1 MAKKNSYSPRGLFN
15 RAISSRVDAQM
26 EWRLRGFED
35 SLATLKRLTTEMA
48 TTIASRL
55 TALEAAAL
63 ADLDVNRGAETKRSS
78 TPDAS

>member
-1 MAKKNSYSPRGLFN
+1 MARKKSYSPRGLFN

-26 EWRLRGFED
+26 EWRLRGLED

-48 TTIASRL
+48 TTIATRL

-63 ADLDVNRGAETKRSS
+63 ADLEENRGSDARKAS
-78 TPDAS
+78 TPGAS